1 MVSAVRLSDDAHAAA
16 WRAMTVLTKDYGRF
30 TVATVAS
37 LTPQASYPAI
47 AEWHGWLARE
57 MVISSEGA
65 AWRVEVAG
73 EAPPRNRGTNG
84 RGSQQQRQIWTAMR
98 ALRTFSSADL
108 VEAATTDDCDVT
120 ALAVTRFVRPL
131 EQVGYLQRNGSR
143 LRLPPLKDT
152 GPRAPIPLS
161 GGGLFDLNVGQTV
174 NLNGLRRS
182 A

>member
-1 MVSAVRLSDDAHAAA
+1 MVSAVRLTDDALANA
-16 WRAMTVLTKDYGRF
+16 WRAMSVLTNEYGRF
-30 TVATVAS
+30 TVATIAN
-37 LTPQASYPAI
+37 LTPQAGYPAI

-57 MVISSEGA
+57 MVISADGG

-98 ALRTFSSADL
+98 ALRTFSSSDL
-108 VEAATTDDCDVT
+108 VEAATTDDCEVT
-120 ALAVTRFVRPL
+120 ALAVARFVRAM
-131 EQVGYLQRNGSR
+131 EQVGYLQNVSGR
-143 LRLPPLKDT
+143 LRLPPVKDT

-161 GGGLFDLNVGQTV
+161 GGGLFDLNLGRTV
-174 NLNGLRRS
+174 NLNYPRRS

>member
-1 MVSAVRLSDDAHAAA
+1 MVSSVRLSDDALAAA
-16 WRAMTVLTKDYGRF
+16 WRAMTVLTSEYGRF
-30 TVATVAS
+30 TVAAVS
-37 LTPQASYPAI
+37 NLTPQAGYPAI

-57 MVISSEGA
+57 MVISSEGG

-98 ALRTFSSADL
+98 ALRTFSAPDL

-120 ALAVTRFVRPL
+120 ALAVARFARAL
-131 EQVGYLQRNGSR
+131 EQAGYLQNVGGRQ
-143 LRLPPLKDT
+143 RLPPAKDT

-161 GGGLFDLNVGQTV
+161 GGGLFDLNLGRTI
-174 NLNGLRRS
+174 NLNHPRRL

>member
-1 MVSAVRLSDDAHAAA
+1 MVSTVRLSDDAHATA

-30 TVATVAS
+30 TVATVAA

-57 MVISSEGA
+57 MIVSAEGP

-98 ALRTFSSADL
+98 ALRAFSAADL
-108 VEAATTDDCDVT
+108 VEAATTDVCEVT
-120 ALAVTRFVRPL
+120 ALAVARFVRAL
-131 EQVGYLQRNGSR
+131 EQVCYLQRAGDR
-143 LRLPPLKDT
+143 LRLPPGKDT

-161 GGGLFDLNVGQTV
+161 GGGIFDLNLGQTV
-174 NLNGLRRS
+174 NPNNLRGRS
-182 A
+182 